1 MIPGVVDLNL
11 GELSDEE
18 LSEVVEAARR
28 ELAER
33 QTGAAI
39 VRDVTGAVDPII
51 RENRGLL
58 GDGWQSG
65 RLSWDGQCMRVE
77 DPGDVPE
84 PLAASTVESAPDE
97 AEVTEPVAY
106 VVGENYPAGT
116 VVEWDDRLLTV
127 TKGHQATDGWNPD
140 TRPGWFE
147 EA

>member
-39 VRDVTGAVDPII
+39 VRDVTEAVDPII

-65 RLSWDGQCMRVE
+65 RLSWDGHCMRVE
-77 DPGDVPE
+77 DPGDDPE
-84 PLAASTVESAPDE
+84 PLAVAAVEPVAVEP
-97 AEVTEPVAY
+97 VPEPVAY

-127 TKGHQATDGWNPD
+127 TKGHQATDAWNPD
-140 TRPGWFE
+140 TKPDWFE
-147 EA
+147 EV